1 VERHTVI
8 SEHGTATFKF
18 LTLDPTNTQLASDTS
33 NSFETGNATTRV
45 LIQTFNPLLNVPTLH
60 PSAAKFRK
68 FGHWPNTI
76 AGHYLQY
83 LLFKSTNIASSQL
96 WVVQSDLYIKEP
108 KSSATRSS
116 RPPRRKIYKMSQQGS
131 APVGSNP
138 RCEQVPHN

>member
-1 VERHTVI
+1 VERHPSNIRTDGI
-8 SEHGTATFKF
+8 ATFKF
-18 LTLDPTNTQLASDTS
+18 LTLDPPNTQPASDTS
-33 NSFETGNATTRV
+33 NSFETGNATTGV
-45 LIQTFNPLLNVPTLH
+45 LIQTFNPLINAP
-60 PSAAKFRK
+60 PSTAKFRK

-76 AGHYLQY
+76 ARHYLEY

-96 WVVQSDLYIKEP
+96 WVVQSDLYTKEP